1 LPSAAQNPKVS
12 VIVPNYNHARFLRRR
27 IDSILAQTF
36 KDFELILLD
45 DDSTDESLT
54 ILRGYACEPGI
65 RLESNTVNSGSPFN
79 QWNKGVRLARGRYI
93 WIAESDDYA
102 DPRLLD
108 RLVRL
113 LDENSAIG
121 LAYCR
126 SWNVTE
132 DGQVNGYVDSY
143 LDYLD
148 AHRWKADYIGDG
160 ESECRNYFVIC
171 NPIPNASA
179 VVFRKTIYDGVG
191 GADASLRACGDWKI
205 WATMALTGKI
215 AYLSEPLNYY
225 RFHPATVRSKG
236 TDHLAEILGLV
247 HNMVKQF
254 KPADNVLEQV
264 YKTQAELWVPALM
277 SMHVPLR
284 TKRAVLKIVK
294 ALDPHPF
301 HRVLRPA
308 LLTARLKIQ
317 RHWGNMLGMP

>member
-1 LPSAAQNPKVS
+1 LPNAQNPKVS
-12 VIVPNYNHARFLRRR
+12 VIVPNYNHARFLRQR

-45 DDSTDESLT
+45 DDSTDESLA
-54 ILRGYACEPGI
+54 ILRGYACESGI
-65 RLESNTVNSGSPFN
+65 RLESNTINSGSPFN
-79 QWNKGVRLARGRYI
+79 QWNKGVRLASGKYI

-102 DPRLLD
+102 DTRLLE
-108 RLVRL
+108 RLVRV
-113 LDENSAIG
+113 LDENSAIAY
-121 LAYCR
+121 AYCR

-132 DGQVNGYVDSY
+132 GGQVNGFVDAY

-148 AHRWKADYIGDG
+148 AHRWKSDFIGDG

-179 VVFRKTIYDGVG
+179 VVFRKDIYDGVG
-191 GADASLRACGDWKI
+191 GADVKLRACGDWKI

-215 AYLSEPLNYY
+215 AYLSDPLNYY

-236 TDHLAEILGLV
+236 TVHVEEILGLV
-247 HNMVKQF
+247 RDMVDKF
-254 KPADNVLEQV
+254 KPTGNVLEQV

-277 SMHVPLR
+277 STRVSLR

-294 ALDPHPF
+294 ALDPHPI
-301 HRVLRPA
+301 HRILRPA
-308 LLTARLKIQ
+308 LLTARLKFQ
-317 RHWGNMLGMP
+317 RHLGNCLGMI

>member
-54 ILRGYACEPGI
+54 ILRDYAGEPGI

-102 DPRLLD
+102 DPRLLE

-121 LAYCR
+121 LAYC
-126 SWNVTE
+126 
-132 DGQVNGYVDSY
+132 
-143 LDYLD
+143 
-148 AHRWKADYIGDG
+148 
-160 ESECRNYFVIC
+160 

-179 VVFRKTIYDGVG
+179 VVFRKIIYDSVG

-205 WATMALTGKI
+205 WATMAHTGKI

-225 RFHPATVRSKG
+225 RFHSATVRSKG
-236 TDHLAEILGLV
+236 TDHLAEILSLV
-247 HNMVKQF
+247 HDMVKQF

-264 YKTQAELWVPALM
+264 YKTQAELWVPALV